1 MFWWTV
7 LAKSHNK
14 RWWILDNKE
23 RAMSNEALYGLI
35 LLVVM
40 VLALAG
46 GIALVNWIF
55 AKGKMGKR

>member
-1 MFWWTV
+1 
-7 LAKSHNK
+7 
-14 RWWILDNKE
+14 
-23 RAMSNEALYGLI
+23 MSNEALYGLI